1 MPTAKVTNIFGM
13 SGMTRSGC
21 IFAPP
26 ELPARSKDKG
36 KAKVDMGEREKTGLT
51 TNNEGKAREDVVKRG
66 KIGPATNNE
75 APIKKPMKEADSFG
89 RKEISVEEA
98 TEFLRIIQ
106 HSEFKVI

>member
-13 SGMTRSGC
+13 SSMTRSGC

-26 ELPARSKDKG
+26 KLPAKLNDK
-36 KAKVDMGEREKTGLT
+36 
-51 TNNEGKAREDVVKRG
+51 GKAREDVVKRG